1 MYLKSLELHGF
12 KSFPNRTVLTFQ
24 PGATVIVGPNGS
36 GKSNIS
42 DAMRWVLGELSSR
55 NIRGTKMV
63 DVIFGGTDDRRPMG
77 FAEVSVTFD
86 NRDPVNRLDV
96 DFDEVTITR
105 RYYRTGESEYLINKE
120 RTLLRNIHT
129 LFMNTGVG
137 REGYSIIGQ
146 GKVAEIVSKKSDER
160 RTIFEEAAGISK
172 FRARKESAEKNLA
185 TVSDNLDR
193 INDIKTELENIV
205 GSLEKEAEKARKGLA
220 IFEEKKKADVSL
232 WLYDTKQI
240 RVEIEEAEKQW
251 KLSLHELEISTQII
265 AELDSQLETLYNKS
279 QSNKLKSADLLE
291 AIQRTTEQLHALDNS
306 LRVAE
311 SNFAHSAELIEACQ
325 IRIGEIERSEY
336 SLNSTKAQYNEKKSR
351 FDTLLAEHMDV
362 RLGYLN
368 EQQSLT
374 QKIDKL
380 KNELN
385 GALDDISVETNHA
398 TNLKIRIDVLNNAMV
413 TDESKS
419 EEIIAEIEKYEEE
432 GLKLKAE
439 ADKCEENA
447 SGFKKQIAEK
457 DEIITSSQELVDT
470 LVAKKTEI
478 IDLLNNLKLQ
488 RDTAKQRAD
497 VLQRMNEHFDGFVES
512 VKFVMR
518 EYNAG
523 RISDAGEVY
532 GPLSSLIHVD
542 KKYITAIDTALG
554 GSLQNIVVEDVPTA
568 KACMASLKRANAGRV
583 TLYPL
588 TSIRPA
594 TENDEIKTAKN
605 MPGFVGR
612 ADTLVETEDKYR
624 IVIEHLLLRT
634 LVFDNIDN
642 ASVAAKKIGYRVK
655 MVTLDG
661 QIINAGGSFTG
672 GSQKRDSG
680 ILSRTTEITQLREKD
695 EQLTEMINKTGKELG
710 GVEEE
715 LKNAQHSQ
723 RAAEQDKEIL
733 LTLSRSQFAALDN
746 ANAKYNANRDIIAKF
761 RMDYDALVSGREK
774 AEQEVIQ
781 VNAEYAAALER
792 MESLKAFREQKS
804 AEMGTLD
811 EKRDEFIQKANEVNI
826 SIAEVRKEIEGV
838 NQLIASVDQRL
849 DDLNLEKQAQEDK
862 IASLTDKRKNID
874 TLKNE
879 HRQEYEQLEST
890 LASLN
895 AERREVEAGTDE
907 FEKESNQIRQR
918 QKEKNASHQAL
929 TESTVRNENKLTQ
942 LKDTQD
948 RLGSQLWDDYEIT
961 YEDAIALNYEPVTA
975 ETRDEVFALQTS
987 LRGKL
992 RHIGSFNPNAVEEY
1006 ANVKTRYDDLVTQY
1020 NDLSK
1025 SKEETLGVIAR
1036 IESEMKDTFVT
1047 AFNSINKN
1055 FGTTFKE
1062 LFGGGTAELAL
1073 TNPEDVLTSGIEIK
1087 AAPPGKIIASM
1098 SLLSGGEQSFV
1109 AIALLFAIL
1118 KVNPTPFC
1126 ILDEIEA
1133 ALDEV
1138 NVMRFGE
1145 YVKKLCNDTQFIL
1158 ITHRRG
1164 TMEIG
1169 DRLYGVTMP
1178 QRGISQAIELNVT
1191 EIEGKQKELVG
1202 WDSLKD

>member
-12 KSFPNRTVLTFQ
+12 KSFPNRTVLTFER
-24 PGATVIVGPNGS
+24 GATVIVGPNGS

-86 NRDPVNRLDV
+86 NTDPDNRLDSE
-96 DFDEVTITR
+96 FDEVTVTR

-120 RTLLRNIHT
+120 QKRLRDIHM

-146 GKVAEIVSKKSDER
+146 GKVAEIVSKKSEER
-160 RTIFEEAAGISK
+160 RNIFEEAAGISK
-172 FRARKESAEKNLA
+172 FRYRKEEAERKLKG
-185 TVSDNLDR
+185 VSDNLDR
-193 INDIKTELENIV
+193 INDIRLELEGRV
-205 GSLEKEAEKARKGLA
+205 GPLEKEAEKARRGLA

-240 RVEIEEAEKQW
+240 REEIDEADKAW
-251 KLSLHELEISTQII
+251 RLSVHELEIAGQVI
-265 AELDSQLETLYNKS
+265 AELDAQLETLYNKT
-279 QSNKLKSADLLE
+279 QSNKLRSAELLE
-291 AIQRTTEQLHALDNS
+291 QIQITTEKLHALDNS
-306 LRVAE
+306 LRIAE
-311 SNFAHSAELIEACQ
+311 SNFAHSAELIEDCHM
-325 IRIGEIERSEY
+325 RIAEIERAEY
-336 SLNSTKAQYNEKKSR
+336 SLNMTKGQFVDKRTKFENVLS
-351 FDTLLAEHMDV
+351 EHMDT
-362 RLGYLN
+362 RLGYLT
-368 EQQSLT
+368 EQQNLST
-374 QKIDKL
+374 QIDAINKL
-380 KNELN
+380 LNE
-385 GALDDISVETNHA
+385 ALDEITVETNHS
-398 TNLKIRIDVLNNAMV
+398 TDLKIRMDVLDNARV
-413 TDESKS
+413 SDGSKS
-419 EEIIAEIEKYEEE
+419 QEIEAEIKKYEEE
-432 GLKLKAE
+432 GIKLKAE
-439 ADKCEENA
+439 ADRCEVNA
-447 SGFKKQIAEK
+447 SGFKTQIAEK
-457 DEIITSSQELVDT
+457 DAIITESQEKLDA
-470 LVAKKTEI
+470 LSEEKTAITER
-478 IDLLNNLKLQ
+478 LNQLKLQ
-488 RDTAKQRAD
+488 QDTAKQRAD

-518 EYNAG
+518 EYSAG

-532 GPLSSLIHVD
+532 GPLSSLIHVE
-542 KKYITAIDTALG
+542 KQYITAIDTALG
-554 GSLQNIVVEDVPTA
+554 GSLQNIVVDDVPTA

-588 TSIRPA
+588 TSMRPA
-594 TENDEIKTAKN
+594 TENDEIKIAKK

-612 ADTLVETEDKYR
+612 ADTLVEIDDKYR

-680 ILSRTTEITQLREKD
+680 ILSRTSEIAMLQEKSDKLDGEIKSTVSALAEIEDELRSN
-695 EQLTEMINKTGKELG
+695 QNSL
-710 GVEEE
+710 
-715 LKNAQHSQ
+715 

-746 ANAKYNANRDIIAKF
+746 ATAKYDANRNIIEKF
-761 RMDYDALVSGREK
+761 KMDLDALISGRER
-774 AEQEVIQ
+774 AEEELIQ
-781 VNAEYAAALER
+781 IRADHKAALER

-804 AEMGTLD
+804 LEVGVLD
-811 EKRDEFIQKANEVNI
+811 EKRDEFIAKANDTNI

-838 NQLIASVDQRL
+838 DQMIASLDQRL
-849 DDLNLEKQAQEDK
+849 EDLATEKQAQEDK
-862 IASLTDKRKNID
+862 IDSLTDKRKNID
-874 TLKNE
+874 ALKIEHKNE
-879 HRQEYEQLEST
+879 YDELEG
-890 LASLN
+890 LLVRLN
-895 AERREVEAGTDE
+895 SERREVESGTDE
-907 FEKESNQIRQR
+907 FEKESNLIRQKQR
-918 QKEKNASHQAL
+918 EKNASYQTL
-929 TESTVRNENKLTQ
+929 TEYSVRNENKLEQ
-942 LKDTQD
+942 LRDRQD

-961 YEDAIALNYEPVTA
+961 YEDAVALDYPPVTA
-975 ETRDEVFALQTS
+975 ENRDEIAAIQTS
-987 LRGKL
+987 CRSKL
-992 RHIGSFNPNAVEEY
+992 RSIGNFNPNAIEEY
-1006 ANVKTRYDDLVTQY
+1006 ADVKSRYDDLNAQY
-1020 NDLSK
+1020 LDLAQSK
-1025 SKEETLGVIAR
+1025 DDTINIIAR
-1036 IESEMKDTFVT
+1036 IEDEMRTSFIK
-1047 AFNSINKN
+1047 AFNDINKN
-1055 FGTTFKE
+1055 FGITFKE
-1062 LFGGGTAELAL
+1062 LFGGGSAELAL
-1073 TNPEDVLTSGIEIK
+1073 TEPEDVLTSGIEIK
-1087 AAPPGKIIASM
+1087 AAPPGKIIKSM

-1138 NVMRFGE
+1138 NVFRFGE
-1145 YVKKLCNDTQFIL
+1145 YVKKLCDDTQFIL

-1178 QRGISQAIELNVT
+1178 QRGISQAIELNVN
-1191 EIEGKQKELVG
+1191 EIEGKQEELLDG
-1202 WDSLKD
+1202 IL

>member
-12 KSFPNRTVLTFQ
+12 KSFPNRTVLTFER
-24 PGATVIVGPNGS
+24 GATVIVGPNGS

-86 NRDPVNRLDV
+86 NTDPENRLDSE
-96 DFDEVTITR
+96 FDEVTVTR

-120 RTLLRNIHT
+120 QKRLRDIHM

-160 RTIFEEAAGISK
+160 RNIFEEAAGISK
-172 FRARKESAEKNLA
+172 FRYRKEEAERKLKG
-185 TVSDNLDR
+185 VSENLDR
-193 INDIKTELENIV
+193 INDIRLELENRV
-205 GSLEKEAEKARKGLA
+205 GPLEKEAEKARRGLA

-240 RVEIEEAEKQW
+240 REEIEEADKTW
-251 KLSLHELEISTQII
+251 KLSVHELEIAGQII
-265 AELDSQLETLYNKS
+265 ADLDAQLETLYNKT
-279 QSNKLKSADLLE
+279 QSNKIKSADLLE
-291 AIQRTTEQLHALDNS
+291 QIQITTEKLHALDNS

-311 SNFAHSAELIEACQ
+311 SNFAHSAELIEDCHM
-325 IRIGEIERSEY
+325 RIAEIERAEY
-336 SLNSTKAQYNEKKSR
+336 SLNLTKGQYVERRTKFEGVLS
-351 FDTLLAEHMDV
+351 EHMDT
-362 RLGYLN
+362 RLGFLN
-368 EQQSLT
+368 EQQRLT
-374 QKIDKL
+374 AEI
-380 KNELN
+380 NALN
-385 GALDDISVETNHA
+385 DQLNHALDDITVETNHS
-398 TNLKIRIDVLNNAMV
+398 TDLKIRMDVLDNARIS
-413 TDESKS
+413 DGSKS
-419 EEIIAEIEKYEEE
+419 EEIEIEIEKYEKE
-432 GLKLKAE
+432 GVKLKAE
-439 ADKCEENA
+439 ADKCEANA

-457 DEIITSSQELVDT
+457 DAVITDAQEKIDALTEEKAQITET
-470 LVAKKTEI
+470 L
-478 IDLLNNLKLQ
+478 NQLKLQ
-488 RDTAKQRAD
+488 HDTAKQRAD

-518 EYNAG
+518 EYSAG

-532 GPLSSLIHVD
+532 GPLSSLIHVE
-542 KKYITAIDTALG
+542 KQYITAIDTALG

-568 KACMASLKRANAGRV
+568 KACMAALKRANAGRV

-588 TSIRPA
+588 TSMRPA
-594 TENDEIKTAKN
+594 TENDEIVTAKK
-605 MPGFVGR
+605 MPGFIGR
-612 ADTLVETEDKYR
+612 ADTLVDIDSKYR

-680 ILSRTTEITQLREKD
+680 ILSRTSEIAQLQEKS
-695 EQLTEMINKTGKELG
+695 ERIEKEIKSTVSALAEIDG
-710 GVEEE
+710 E
-715 LKNAQHSQ
+715 LKDNQNSL

-746 ANAKYNANRDIIAKF
+746 ANAKYDANCNIIEKF
-761 RMDYDALVSGREK
+761 KMDRDALISGRERAEEELIQIRADYK
-774 AEQEVIQ
+774 AS
-781 VNAEYAAALER
+781 LER
-792 MESLKAFREQKS
+792 TESLKTFREQKS
-804 AEMGTLD
+804 LEMGALD
-811 EKRDEFIQKANEVNI
+811 EKRDEFIEKANATNI

-838 NQLIASVDQRL
+838 DQLIQSLDQRL
-849 DDLNLEKQAQEDK
+849 DDLANEKQAQEDK
-862 IASLTDKRKNID
+862 INSLTDKRKNID
-874 TLKNE
+874 ALKNE
-879 HRQEYEQLEST
+879 HKAEYDELEGR
-890 LASLN
+890 LAKLN

-907 FEKESNQIRQR
+907 FEKESNVIRQK
-918 QKEKNASHQAL
+918 QKEKNASYQTL
-929 TESTVRNENKLTQ
+929 TEYSVRNENKLAQ
-942 LKDTQD
+942 LKERQD

-961 YEDAIALNYEPVTA
+961 YEDAVALDYPPVTA
-975 ETRDEVFALQTS
+975 ENRDEIAAIQTS
-987 LRGKL
+987 CRSKL
-992 RHIGSFNPNAVEEY
+992 RSIGNFNPNAIEEY
-1006 ANVKTRYDDLVTQY
+1006 ADVKTRYDDLNAQY
-1020 NDLSK
+1020 LDLAQ
-1025 SKEETLGVIAR
+1025 SKEDTINIIAR
-1036 IESEMKDTFVT
+1036 IEEEMRTSFVQ
-1047 AFNSINKN
+1047 AFNDINKN
-1055 FGTTFKE
+1055 FGLTFKE
-1062 LFGGGTAELAL
+1062 LFGGGSAELSL
-1073 TNPEDVLTSGIEIK
+1073 TEPEDVLTSGIEIK
-1087 AAPPGKIIASM
+1087 AAPPGKIIKSM

-1138 NVMRFGE
+1138 NVFRFGE
-1145 YVKKLCNDTQFIL
+1145 YVKKLCDDTQFIL

-1178 QRGISQAIELNVT
+1178 QRGISQAIELNVN
-1191 EIEGKQKELVG
+1191 EIEGKQEELLDG
-1202 WDSLKD
+1202 IL